1 MYKAVLRLVSFSKVL
16 VLCIFCALLFPI
28 KASSSVLLNQSVL
41 LHDAKLA
48 PNLNCH
54 FIQGKTPDFPDL
66 PKPIL
71 SDAFPNRYTGAKASE
86 LSAQHDYASEFF
98 MEWGAAALVRED
110 AANTFKQ
117 VLLKWVEQDALPI
130 KQVLKRG
137 SNNKTHAI
145 FYFSQVTLLSITV
158 NYAHNKAVFSS
169 QERSLV
175 ENWIASRIDT
185 IASTPWVQEV
195 DLDNK
200 KYLFGS
206 LQMAFGIAVGDE
218 ERFDYG
224 VDVYKRAISGL
235 RDDGSLVTDS
245 ERWGSAIHYS
255 NAAITSLV
263 TIAQMAHNQG
273 VDLYSFKKNG
283 KSLDLAISF
292 LLDAT
297 DNPSVIYQYA
307 KLGRHTGSFRGFT
320 ASNQKNDWFNE
331 HAQWA
336 YFYSTRFPNS
346 ALTKRMRL
354 MIPLLRDG
362 LPEDYLHHF
371 NKLMG
376 GSVSCLAIDGSG
388 RVIEDAEDDLPKK
401 PKKPEYDRTKSG
413 LSMRFD
419 CLKAALSEVEKTTFP
434 PDKAIDDLIDG
445 LEGNKHYRTKRH
457 LVKLGLSEKAVKA
470 HKVALLRLVNFEGT
484 NEAFCAKPLR

>member
-1 MYKAVLRLVSFSKVL
+1 MYRAVLRLIGSFGFSTFCISL
-16 VLCIFCALLFPI
+16 VFLFPMN
-28 KASSSVLLNQSVL
+28 ASASVSLNQDVLLYETNL
-41 LHDAKLA
+41 T

-54 FIQGKTPDFPDL
+54 FIRGETPGFPDL

-86 LSAQHDYASEFF
+86 LSKQHDYAGEFF
-98 MEWGAAALVRED
+98 MEWGAAALVRDD
-110 AANTFKQ
+110 ASNTFKK
-117 VLLKWVEQDALPI
+117 VLLEWAERDALPI
-130 KQVLKRG
+130 KHVLKGG
-137 SNNKTHAI
+137 SNDRTHAL
-145 FYFSQVTLLSITV
+145 FYYTQSTLLSITV

-175 ENWIASRIDT
+175 EDWIASRIDA
-185 IASTPWVQEV
+185 IAATPWMREV

-218 ERFDYG
+218 ERFNYG
-224 VDVYKRAISGL
+224 VDVYRRAISGM
-235 RDDGSLVTDS
+235 RDDGSLKRDS

-263 TIAQMAHNQG
+263 TIAQMAHKQG
-273 VDLYSFKKNG
+273 VDLYSFTENNR
-283 KSLDLAISF
+283 SLDLAIGF

-297 DNPSVIYQYA
+297 ENPSVIYKYA
-307 KLGRHTGSFRGFT
+307 KQGSHTGSFRGFT
-320 ASNQKNDWFNE
+320 ASNQKNDWSNDA
-331 HAQWA
+331 AQWS
-336 YFYSTRFPNS
+336 YFYATRFPEGV
-346 ALTKRMRL
+346 LTKRMRS

-362 LPEDYLHHF
+362 LPDDYLLHF

-376 GSVSCLAIDGSG
+376 GSISCLSIDGSG
-388 RVIEDAEDDLPKK
+388 RVIEDVEDDLPKK

-413 LSMRFD
+413 LAMRFD
-419 CLKAALSEVEKTTFP
+419 CLKAALSEAERKTFP
-434 PDKAIDDLIDG
+434 TDKAIDELIGG

-457 LVKLGLSEKAVKA
+457 LVKLGLPKETVKA
-470 HKVALLRLVNFEGT
+470 HKAALLRLVNFEGT